1 MLIKCRWRFGER
13 STQVLPAKV
22 EILSK
27 SFSNLNIKN
36 MKKYAFLV
44 VAAIL
49 VVTASAFVIA
59 SQSHTESSTYWFLM
73 DESGTSVTTTQVS
86 DPASLCSDQLIE
98 PDCARQY
105 SESQTEIVN
114 GVRTVKASEVDNPID
129 FRSKNP

>member
-1 MLIKCRWRFGER
+1 
-13 STQVLPAKV
+13 
-22 EILSK
+22 
-27 SFSNLNIKN
+27 

-49 VVTASAFVIA
+49 VVAASAFVIA
-59 SQSHTESSTYWFLM
+59 SQSHTEPSTYWFLM